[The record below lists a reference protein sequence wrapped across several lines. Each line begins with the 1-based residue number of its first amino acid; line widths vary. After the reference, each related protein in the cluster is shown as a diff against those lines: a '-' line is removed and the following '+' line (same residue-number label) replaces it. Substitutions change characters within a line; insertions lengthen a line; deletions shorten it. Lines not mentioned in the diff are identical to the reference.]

1 MTEGLFTVFRRKS
14 EPDLEQD
21 KAIRLRKGHVEIRA
35 GRTGEVSGFTRLP
48 QASYWDNS
56 PWREMQWRQSACV
69 RDGYHLAGFG
79 EYVDNR
85 LRMVHEAEPVAPGIT
100 PKDDRIL
107 LLWSVLGTQSAERLE
122 RLFFAI
128 AKRLRGAG
136 VAAQA
141 ESRLVFGWPGL
152 SIDTP
157 VRTWKLRL
165 TPTGVLT
172 EAGQQDSAARL
183 LAADGTVPVLVLRR
197 IEQEFPGSLEYV
209 GVEQPSLSQL
219 ATRRPCRAALPGII
233 WLEHAE
239 SWHVQ
244 PKLALDDPY
253 LGEAVGRF
261 GETVKAARAIGV
273 IPRASVVTNVA
284 GDDQPIVF

>member
-1 MTEGLFTVFRRKS
+1 MTEGLFTVFRRRS

-21 KAIRLRKGHVEIRA
+21 EAIRLQNGHVEIRT
-35 GRTGEVSGFTRLP
+35 GRTGEVTGFTRLP
-48 QASYWDNS
+48 QANYWDNS

-85 LRMVHEAEPVAPGIT
+85 LRMVYEAGPVAPEVT
-100 PKDDRIL
+100 PKDDRPL
-107 LLWSVLGTQSAERLE
+107 LHWSALGTLSAERLE
-122 RLFFAI
+122 RVFFAI

-136 VAAQA
+136 VAARA
-141 ESRLVFGWPGL
+141 ESRLVFGWTGL

-157 VRTWKLRL
+157 NRTWTLRL
-165 TPTGVLT
+165 TPTCVLT

-209 GVEQPSLSQL
+209 GVKLPGLSRL
-219 ATRRPCRAALPGII
+219 STRRPFRAASPGFI

-273 IPRASVVTNVA
+273 IPRASVVTNVS